1 MLELYH
7 HDLSVCAQKVRFCL
21 EEKELKWEGR
31 YVDLAKRE
39 QKKPEYLK
47 INPNGNV
54 PTLVH
59 DGHVVYES
67 TIINEYVD
75 DAFPDFPLKPA
86 DALGKARVRKW
97 TLQLDV
103 SVHMAMRTL
112 NTAVFT
118 RHRDM
123 ENHTESEI
131 EEKLSTIADPAKRE
145 RKITSFKQGIESP
158 FILDALKRYSKLI
171 KDMNAELAD
180 DRPWLVKA
188 KRGDHFTLADVG
200 FASYVTMLEGL
211 QIGWLWEQSPRFSEW
226 FQRLKARPAYDRA
239 ITKWAEASEDA
250 ARRIEYG
257 KGVRD
262 RMIEIFN
269 ARGT

>member
-1 MLELYH
+1 MLELFH
-7 HDLSVCAQKVRFCL
+7 HDLSVCAQKVRLCL
-21 EEKELKWEGR
+21 EEKELKWESR

-39 QKKPEYLK
+39 QKRPEYLK

-59 DGHVVYES
+59 DGNVVYES

-75 DAFPDFPLKPA
+75 DAFPVKPLRPA

-123 ENHTESEI
+123 ENHTEAEI
-131 EEKLSTIADPAKRE
+131 EEKLGTIADPAKRE
-145 RKITSFKQGIESP
+145 HKITSFKQGIESP
-158 FILDALKRYSKLI
+158 YILEALERYTKLI
-171 KDMNAELAD
+171 KDMGAELAD
-180 DRPWLVKA
+180 GRPWLV
-188 KRGDHFTLADVG
+188 GDQFTLADVG
-200 FASYVTMLEGL
+200 FASYFTMLEGL
-211 QIGWLWEQSPRFSEW
+211 QIGWLWEKSPRFSQW
-226 FQRLKARPAYDRA
+226 FQRLKARPAYERA
-239 ITKWAEASEDA
+239 ITKWTEASKDA

-257 KGVRD
+257 KRVRD